1 MIMKMNTIIL
11 QIYFTLLLT
20 IAHLPI
26 IEKNV
31 NKLLINNYSRYTD
44 IYIFIEIK

>member
-1 MIMKMNTIIL
+1 MIMTMNTNIL
-11 QIYFTLLLT
+11 QIYFTF
-20 IAHLPI
+20 IINYSPFVI

-31 NKLLINNYSRYTD
+31 NKLLINNYSRNTD